1 MPDRHYYTPEYPP
14 TARDHFYAHYGTVFA
29 AGWAIVFALLL
40 IFAYF
45 IPGYAGYI
53 DNIDQPSL
61 QALRIGQ
68 GLILIAGNILILKG
82 VFVNLSKRESQLMNQ
97 YWRFLSLGFIL
108 AGAGWLS
115 HILLILALSPF
126 SLVGLSIAV
135 AQFGFCLVG
144 YIVTRKIK
152 ANMEKVVEKYRRV
165 REELR

>member
-1 MPDRHYYTPEYPP
+1 MPDRQYYTRSHPP
-14 TARDHFYAHYGTVFA
+14 TLRDHFYAHYSTVFA

-53 DNIDQPSL
+53 DNIDRPSL

-68 GLILIAGNILILKG
+68 GLVLIAGNILILKG
-82 VFVNLSKRESQLMNQ
+82 VFVNLSKRETQLMNL

-115 HILLILALSPF
+115 HILLILALSPLSF
-126 SLVGLSIAV
+126 VGLSIAI
-135 AQFGFCLVG
+135 AQFGFCVVG